1 MLLFIA
7 NNKSI
12 TKYIDHY
19 DAGLLGLTPSLS
31 VQDKVYVVSDP
42 ILYLQIQ
49 KHVLKDGSEPM
60 PLLCSVPVKDDVFK
74 TAVTTRAWRTFIT
87 RR

>member
-7 NNKSI
+7 NNKRV

-31 VQDKVYVVSDP
+31 VQDKVYVVTDP

-49 KHVLKDGSEPM
+49 KSAKG
-60 PLLCSVPVKDDVFK
+60 
-74 TAVTTRAWRTFIT
+74 
-87 RR
+87 